1 MPRKIIVSCAITG
14 SADTPARNCAVPVTP
29 SEIAASAIDAA
40 KAGAA
45 IVHIHVRD
53 PKTTRPSMDPALYRE
68 VVERVRA
75 SGSDVLINL
84 TTGPGARFIPGPNN
98 PLSPGPGSTLSL
110 PAERVRHVIDLAPEI
125 CSLDMG
131 SMNMGNQ
138 VFMNTPPHLEAMAVS
153 IRDAGVMPELEV
165 FEAGHLLLAKQM
177 IETGHIK
184 PPGLFQICLGISW
197 GQPATPEAL
206 IYMRSL
212 LPAGCIWF
220 SFGISLHQFPIAAQT
235 ILLGGHVRVGLE
247 DNLYLE
253 KGKLAPSNAA
263 LVEKAAKIIDILG
276 DQIATPAEAR
286 QMLGLETRKHPR
298 LR

>member
-14 SADTPARNCAVPVTP
+14 SADTPARNRAVPVTP
-29 SEIAASAIDAA
+29 VEIAVSAIDAA

-53 PKTTRPSMDPALYRE
+53 PQTTRPSMDLALYRE
-68 VVERVRA
+68 VVERIRA

-84 TTGPGARFIPGPNN
+84 TTGPGARFIPGTDN
-98 PLSPGPGSTLSL
+98 PLKPSAGSTLSL
-110 PAERVRHVIDLAPEI
+110 PTERVRHVIELAPEI

-131 SMNMGNQ
+131 SMNMGKQ

-153 IRDAGVMPELEV
+153 TRDAGVMPELEV

-212 LPAGCIWF
+212 LPAGCVWF

-253 KGKLAPSNAA
+253 KGKLAPSNAV

-276 DQIATPAEAR
+276 DQVATPEEAR
-286 QMLGLETRKHPR
+286 QMLGLETRK
-298 LR
+298 

>member
-1 MPRKIIVSCAITG
+1 MPRKLIVSCAITG
-14 SADTPARNCAVPVTP
+14 SADTPARNRAVPVTP

-53 PKTTRPSMDPALYRE
+53 PQTTRPSMDPALYRE
-68 VVERVRA
+68 VVERIRA

-84 TTGPGARFIPGPNN
+84 TTGPGARFIPGPDN

-138 VFMNTPPHLEAMAVS
+138 VFMNTPPHLEAMAIL

-212 LPAGCIWF
+212 LPAGCVWF

-247 DNLYLE
+247 DNLYLQ

-263 LVEKAAKIIDILG
+263 LVEKAAEIIDILG
-276 DQIATPAEAR
+276 DQVATPAEAR
-286 QMLGLETRKHPR
+286 QMLCLEARK
-298 LR
+298 